1 MAAEA
6 TVGSMEGQGNAAV
19 LALLDM
25 SAFGTEHGCVE
36 TSPIEEENTLFAGGA
51 TLSQCFHE
59 WS

>member
-1 MAAEA
+1 MAAET

-25 SAFGTEHGCVE
+25 SAFGTEHGGVE

-51 TLSQCFHE
+51 TLSQGFYE
-59 WS
+59 GS

>member
-6 TVGSMEGQGNAAV
+6 TVGSMEGQGNATV

-36 TSPIEEENTLFAGGA
+36 TSPIEEENTLLAGGA
-51 TLSQCFHE
+51 TLSQCFH
-59 WS
+59 

>member
-1 MAAEA
+1 MASEA

-19 LALLDM
+19 LALLDI

-36 TSPIEEENTLFAGGA
+36 TSPIEEENALFAGGA